1 MSSENINKE
10 DNKSSSGNDVNPK
23 KFDKRIAIVTGSD
36 SGIGQ
41 AIAIAF
47 AKQGANIVITHH
59 KDSKGTEETKK
70 AVENECQ
77 LAIVVGLDQKNP
89 SSIEKVFQETKNKL
103 GIPTILVNN
112 AGADSTGKNVKD
124 MSIEEWDD
132 RIRTNLYG
140 PFYFCKYF
148 LKELENSN
156 EKASIINITSVHQE
170 IPRAGASDYCA
181 AKGALRNLTYCLA
194 LEVAEKNITVNNIAP
209 GMVLTPFN
217 QEAVDDPKVRE
228 QQVQSIPVKRA
239 AKPEEIANAVVFLA
253 SDESSYIHGTTL
265 FIDGGLM
272 QYQGQGA

>member
-1 MSSENINKE
+1 LSSENINKE
-10 DNKSSSGNDVNPK
+10 DNKSSFGNNVNPK

-70 AVENECQ
+70 AVENEGQ

-89 SSIEKVFQETKNKL
+89 SSIEKVFQETKDKL

-112 AGADSTGKNVKD
+112 AGADSTGKSVKD

-148 LKELENSN
+148 LKQLENSN

-194 LEVAEKNITVNNIAP
+194 LEVA
-209 GMVLTPFN
+209 
-217 QEAVDDPKVRE
+217 D
-228 QQVQSIPVKRA
+228 
-239 AKPEEIANAVVFLA
+239 
-253 SDESSYIHGTTL
+253 
-265 FIDGGLM
+265 IDI
-272 QYQGQGA
+272 